1 MAKKQKRERS
11 TVNTKKMA
19 KKKEEIPEDID
30 AELKSPKFGKP
41 KTHSV
46 SGYIL
51 DINETDK
58 KVDIQLYEP
67 LSGTTILEGLELSK
81 TINLND
87 LEKGIVCEFKLD
99 ELKASLTKKTIEYL
113 KEQGITLTTIIKF
126 ELKEFKIID
135 ENN

>member
-1 MAKKQKRERS
+1 
-11 TVNTKKMA
+11 MA
-19 KKKEEIPEDID
+19 KKKDQIPEDID
-30 AELKSPKFGKP
+30 NELKSPKFGKP
-41 KTHSV
+41 KTHTN

-51 DINETDK
+51 DVNEADK

-99 ELKASLTKKTIEYL
+99 ELKAPLSKKTIEYL
-113 KEQGITLTTIIKF
+113 KEQGIALESIVKF